1 MVSEYMK
8 EGSKTTSDMRQY
20 RRLLQYV
27 IPYRQIF
34 LLAILGMIAQAAME
48 PAKAY
53 LLQPMV
59 DQLFVNK
66 DTSIILTLPILIV
79 VVFIISGIAGFTGD
93 SSVHWVALRV
103 VMDLRDEMFRRLLR
117 FPSAT
122 YDRQTGS
129 SLISKFTYDVIQ
141 IKAAASSAVT
151 VLVKDTLMVLG
162 LLALIFYLDWQLT
175 CIVMIGAPFVVLIVN
190 VIRNRLRRMSSKVQE
205 TMVAI
210 NHALSESIEG
220 HKIVKLFG
228 GQQQESDRF
237 NKIINANRNYE
248 MKFVYASAASGPVV
262 QLIAAVVIA
271 IIIYVAANRVL
282 QAQLSTGQFISFIT
296 AMMMLVE
303 PLKRLVKVNEHIQKG
318 LAGCDS
324 VFAILDEEVEHDAG
338 DNEDMRLSGEI
349 ILKHLNFRY
358 GLDNPDVL
366 SDINLDI
373 KAGETVAL
381 VGVSG
386 GGKTTLANLIPRFYQ
401 AGRGKIFLD
410 GIDIQDISL
419 SHLRANIGLVSQ
431 EILLFND
438 TIRNNIAYGS
448 SSNAS
453 ETDIINAAKAAHAQ
467 GFISELPDGL
477 ETVVGTRG
485 ARLSGGQRQRIAL
498 ARALLRNAPILILDE
513 ATSALD
519 NESERQIQ
527 MALQEIRHKCTCIII
542 AHRLSTIESAD
553 RVVVLDRGRIIES
566 GTHQELL
573 DKDGLYA
580 RLYQNP
586 VGEETEVRSEE

>member
-1 MVSEYMK
+1 MK
-8 EGSKTTSDMRQY
+8 ETRDTISDTRLY
-20 RRLLQYV
+20 RRLLRYV
-27 IPYRQIF
+27 VPYRQIF
-34 LLAILGMIAQAAME
+34 LLAIFGMIAQAAME

-66 DTSIILTLPILIV
+66 DTSIILVLPVLIV
-79 VVFIISGIAGFTGD
+79 LVFIISGIAGFTGD
-93 SSVHWVALRV
+93 AAVHWVALRV

-151 VLVKDTLMVLG
+151 VLVKDSLMVLG
-162 LLALIFYLDWQLT
+162 LLALIFYLDWRLT
-175 CIVMIGAPFVVLIVN
+175 CIVMFGAPFVVLIVN

-228 GQQQESDRF
+228 GQQQEQNRF
-237 NKIINANRNYE
+237 KKIISANRNYE
-248 MKFVYASAASGPVV
+248 MKFVYASSASGPVV

-324 VFAILDEEVEHDAG
+324 VFAILDEEVEQDNGG
-338 DNEDMRLSGEI
+338 DRDIRLTGDILIKALTYRYSEDDPE
-349 ILKHLNFRY
+349 
-358 GLDNPDVL
+358 VL
-366 SDINLDI
+366 SDIDLHI
-373 KAGETVAL
+373 HSGETVAL

-386 GGKTTLANLIPRFYQ
+386 SGKTTLANLIPRFYQ
-401 AGRGKIFLD
+401 AGRDKIFLD
-410 GIDIQDISL
+410 GRDIQDISL
-419 SHLRANIGLVSQ
+419 SHLRSNIGLVSQ

-453 ETDIINAAKAAHAQ
+453 DVEIMNAARSAHAKV
-467 GFISELPDGL
+467 FIDELPDGL
-477 ETVVGTRG
+477 ETVVGNRG

-498 ARALLRNAPILILDE
+498 ARALIKNAPILILDE

-527 MALQEIRHKCTCIII
+527 LALQEIRHKCTCIII

-566 GTHQELL
+566 GTHRELL
-573 DKDGLYA
+573 ERDGVYA
-580 RLYQNP
+580 RLYLNP
-586 VGEETEVRSEE
+586 VNGGGGTTSEE

>member
-1 MVSEYMK
+1 MREAR
-8 EGSKTTSDMRQY
+8 ETTSDVWLY
-20 RRLLQYV
+20 KRLLQYV
-27 IPYRQIF
+27 VPYRQIF
-34 LLAILGMIAQAAME
+34 LLAILGLIAQAAME

-59 DQLFVNK
+59 DQLFVNR
-66 DTSIILTLPILIV
+66 DTSLILVLPVLIV
-79 VVFIISGIAGFTGD
+79 LVFIISGIAGFTGD
-93 SSVHWVALRV
+93 SAVHWVALRV

-122 YDRQTGS
+122 FDRQTGS

-141 IKAAASSAVT
+141 IKAASSSAIT
-151 VLVKDTLMVLG
+151 VLIKDSLMVLG
-162 LLALIFYLDWQLT
+162 LLGLIFYLDWRLT
-175 CIVMIGAPFVVLIVN
+175 CIVIIGAPFVVLIVY
-190 VIRNRLRRMSSKVQE
+190 VIRNRLRSMSSKVQE

-210 NHALSESIEG
+210 NHALSEGIEG

-228 GQQQESDRF
+228 GQQQEQDRF
-237 NKIINANRNYE
+237 KKIISANRKYE
-248 MKFVYASAASGPVV
+248 MKFIYASSANGPVV

-271 IIIYVAANRVL
+271 TIIYVAANRVL

-303 PLKRLVKVNEHIQKG
+303 PLKRLVKVNESIQKG

-324 VFAILDEEVEHDAG
+324 VFTILDEPIEQDSGG
-338 DNEDMRLSGEI
+338 DTDIHLTGDILIKDLSY
-349 ILKHLNFRY
+349 RY
-358 GLDNPDVL
+358 GGNDPDVL
-366 SDINLDI
+366 SDINLHI
-373 KAGETVAL
+373 RPGETVAL

-386 GGKTTLANLIPRFYQ
+386 SGKTTLANLIPRFYQ

-410 GIDIQDISL
+410 GKDIQDISL
-419 SHLRANIGLVSQ
+419 VHLRSNIALVSQ

-448 SSNAS
+448 SSSAS
-453 ETDIINAAKAAHAQ
+453 ETEILNAAKSAHAQ
-467 GFISELPDGL
+467 VFIDELPDGL
-477 ETVVGTRG
+477 ETVVGNRG

-498 ARALLRNAPILILDE
+498 ARALLKNAPILILDE

-527 MALQEIRHKCTCIII
+527 LALQEIRHKCTCIII

-566 GTHQELL
+566 GTHRELL
-573 DKDGLYA
+573 DKDGMYA
-580 RLYQNP
+580 RLYLDP
-586 VGEETEVRSEE
+586 VSEG